1 MKEFQPENAA
11 QLERE
16 LARVMEL
23 ISAGTIDDI
32 DDLDPSD
39 LALLI
44 RRHGTQEEV
53 ERLID
58 RFTGPPDA

>member
-1 MKEFQPENAA
+1 MKEFKPEDAA
-11 QLERE
+11 QLDRE

-23 ISAGTIDDI
+23 ISTGSIEDI
-32 DDLDPSD
+32 DDLDPAD

-58 RFTGPPDA
+58 QFSGPPEL